1 MGYFKNRPP
10 FQKRVANSSL
20 LSQSDEIL
28 LDDLLFLI
36 SCFENNHSEFI
47 TKAPSYY
54 IQQYFQLTCEQEFAN
69 SYQIR
74 NKVLLTCHLM
84 LHEFQLGIDFADH
97 FLNQKFTI
105 LMNRKSPTLIKTN
118 QQKEEW
124 LSANIQLS
132 YFQYLQKLA
141 VNIQVFHA
149 CKVQQ
154 YPLFQEGQKFI
165 DIQTKLL
172 WLFKISNLVN
182 SGLGQMEALK
192 SALQMVPEDLLLK
205 EIVLVYWS
213 DIIVFYNFLSKEILQ
228 LLDYYRHLATH
239 ICLQFYELYLQLF
252 QIRNSISDLYKY
264 RKHFDRDNVIKQ
276 PKWFDVNKP
285 VHKQIEEFM
294 LKQKLNMGNHTD
306 RTPQKPQISSRGS
319 KSQIAFDTRIDLS
332 KVTRKDNTIKTHRAG
347 RQGDSDGDDEDFEEL
362 KQILQNSNMQ
372 SKLTKKKQ
380 QQKQQQQQDS
390 QVSFQKQ
397 SQEEGTDLPK
407 GD

>member
-54 IQQYFQLTCEQEFAN
+54 IEQYFTLVNEQEFAN
-69 SYQIR
+69 SYIIR

-97 FLNQKFTI
+97 FLNQKFI
-105 LMNRKSPTLIKTN
+105 VLQNRKSPILVKTSG
-118 QQKEEW
+118 QKEEW

-182 SGLGQMEALK
+182 SGLGQMEILK
-192 SALQMVPEDLLLK
+192 QALQMVPEDMLLK

-294 LKQKLNMGNHTD
+294 LKQKLNMGNNTD
-306 RTPQKPQISSRGS
+306 RATLKPQMSSRGS
-319 KSQIAFDTRIDLS
+319 KSQIALDTRIDLS
-332 KVTRKDNTIKTHRAG
+332 KLPRQNNTIKTHRAG
-347 RQGDSDGDDEDFEEL
+347 RQGESEGDDEDFEQL
-362 KQILQNSNMQ
+362 KQILQNQNIQ
-372 SKLTKKKQ
+372 TKLTKKK

-397 SQEEGTDLPK
+397 SHEEGTDLPK
-407 GD
+407 KD

>member
-10 FQKRVANSSL
+10 FQRRVANSSL
-20 LSQSDEIL
+20 LSQSDDIL
-28 LDDLLFLI
+28 LDDLLLLI

-54 IQQYFQLTCEQEFAN
+54 IEQYFQLTCEQEFAN
-69 SYQIR
+69 SYIIR

-84 LHEFQLGIDFADH
+84 LHEFQLGVDFADH
-97 FLNQKFTI
+97 FLNQKFLI
-105 LMNRKSPTLIKTN
+105 LTNRKSPSLVKTN
-118 QQKEEW
+118 HQKQEW

-182 SGLGQMEALK
+182 SGLGQMETFK
-192 SALQMVPEDLLLK
+192 SALLMVPEDMLLK

-252 QIRNSISDLYKY
+252 QIRNSISDLYKH

-276 PKWFDVNKP
+276 PKWFDINKP
-285 VHKQIEEFM
+285 VHQQIEEFM
-294 LKQKLNMGNHTD
+294 LKQKLNLGNHTD
-306 RTPQKPQISSRGS
+306 RALQRPQMSSRGT
-319 KSQIAFDTRIDLS
+319 KSQIAFDAKMDSS
-332 KVTRKDNTIKTHRAG
+332 KFSRKEKTVQTHRAG
-347 RQGDSDGDDEDFEEL
+347 KQGESDGDDEDFEEL
-362 KQILQNSNMQ
+362 KLILQNSNMQ
-372 SKLTKKKQ
+372 SKLDKKKQ
-380 QQKQQQQQDS
+380 QQKQLDS

-397 SQEEGTDLPK
+397 SREGGTDLPK